1 MASQQ
6 VKINLLFDAQTAQ
19 AQKNIQSLG
28 NLLHQISSKTTI
40 GVDSGSLSQAVNAAQ
55 QLQTHLQN
63 AVNVDTGKLDLMKLN
78 QELKSSGKTLQD
90 YASSLTA
97 IGPTGEQAFLRL
109 AQAVSH
115 AEVPVVKTNKV
126 IKDFLQTLAN
136 TAKWQI
142 ASQAV
147 HGIEGMLN
155 NAVGHAKDLNKA
167 LTDIQIVTNYSTN
180 YMNNFAQAASKAAK
194 ELNTTTTEYA
204 KASLIFYQQGLSG
217 SAVEERASVVVK
229 LSQVTGDSAQKV
241 SDQMTAIWN
250 NFDDGSK
257 SLEYYADALTKLGAA
272 TAAST
277 SEISNGL
284 EKFAA
289 VAETVG
295 LSYEYAA
302 ASVATVVDKTRQ
314 SADVVGTSFKTI
326 FARMQGL
333 SLGETLEDGV
343 DLNKYSAALE
353 KVGVDVL
360 NADGELRDM
369 DQILDDL
376 GEKWQGL
383 GEETQI
389 ALAQTVGGVR
399 QYNQMM
405 ALMNNWED
413 VHKNI
418 DLASKST
425 GELATQQ
432 KIWSASYEASV
443 EKLEQAKNELY
454 ENFID
459 DDLLIG
465 FNDVLTQVLSGINQL
480 IDRIGGIG
488 PAAMILVGLF
498 SKTLFPLIG
507 NGIKQV
513 GNTISVWSGK
523 AAKDVAKMQDSMSEQ
538 ISAQVAKGNLTE
550 GMEQQMLL
558 SQKILKEKQ
567 KLILNSKSMTESE
580 RAEAEAKLAL
590 AEAMAA
596 ETAQILIQKDALEKQ
611 IKKDEKTVLSDK
623 QIAEKVV
630 TDSFIKTRNEAPL
643 GEHET
648 QQRREIE
655 TQDIVSKAQSMS
667 SVEIY
672 QQIQKKKADMQDRE
686 QSINPLLGQQ
696 EQFNNDIENK
706 RVPSVDPLT
715 SDQESYLNSLQQK
728 QKDDEAEIARLQ
740 EILKLKKE
748 ILTVDEETVRTAV
761 IDHVKVDKAGEGS
774 SIRLHEEDAAT
785 EEFKTQASAEN
796 AQMTNVMS
804 GFGESVQTD
813 DQGNMS
819 IDASI
824 ANYEKLYEAIGKQK
838 SLQVE
843 LAASTFDVK
852 SVFDG
857 LTKSSGEVTQ
867 ATEEAADI
875 LKTLS
880 KNDKQA
886 AKAMSDRLKTVKK
899 GSKEYKKLSND
910 EKKYV
915 DALDKQAKAEAKQ
928 EKARDKSV
936 KQLKNSK
943 QAYLE
948 LAQKAGL
955 TGDELTN
962 LGKEFDSLGKDS
974 KTNEAAIG
982 RIKQTFGSL
991 GAASIAVEQDLRTV
1005 ASGMQQHLSD
1015 ASEDGGEA
1023 IGVLTTDLEEM
1034 ANQTPVVD
1042 SAMQTTQLAIDGV
1055 GNKMANMGQMITS
1068 GITTI
1073 VSMGAQLAALQ
1084 TAIGGVQQAFGE
1096 GGTAAEKFQAIMGL
1110 MMTSMPLLTG
1120 MVKLFTAEK
1129 REEMRATIANIP
1141 TKLAELGIISAETAA
1156 KWALAAANIAAFMTN
1171 PWTMAIVAAGI
1182 IAGIALLA
1190 VLRSHREETENLT
1203 EANRAL
1209 TESEREQAAAS
1220 QEQAKEVA
1228 KTIDAWTE
1236 QMHVMDGL
1244 IAKYKELK
1252 DAQEDSA
1259 DAAKDI
1265 IDAVPDMIEAYNGL
1279 AEKLDFND
1287 QEKGQYDD
1295 LIAKLERAAEAG
1307 DVNAVEELTYQ
1318 IDKMMAGKSKGSLDT
1333 GITAT
1338 KSGLVSDIFTDAD
1351 VKVTSTTGRNVL
1363 AGGASGIFVEDLEDD
1378 SLIKSMSDAAG
1389 LTATWT
1395 GGEKDGI
1402 KNGWTGFGIRTD
1414 TEANFVEDYEKML
1427 KLYNDAQQKF
1437 DAAALAD
1444 DEGFQALKRIIETTE
1459 GTYNDYKGMIDT
1471 RLQANIADASLG
1483 MLDPNDLNNY
1493 ADYSSHRKNVYNKV
1507 KSSNPN
1513 MSEDAIQNAV
1523 NKYFAENGATSLYA
1537 KMDNRLTT
1545 LGEKGANVD
1554 EIRKYLEGATA
1565 EQQKLFLNVDINKY
1579 QTKDSIAQ
1587 AIETAQAEADKE
1599 KVEVRVEGINNIIG
1613 SLKEEMST
1621 EDWQNIASEWENIQ
1635 KSFTEAGLSGL
1646 MDFQEFLSL
1655 SYKEQSE
1662 YLEKI
1667 KLQQQALLVAKAQNV
1682 LTEKQQT
1689 RDALEKDYQ
1698 NSPEMDEIDRK
1709 IREKENEIRGYSK
1722 KSMELSRQISNSTQ
1736 RGGFSSTTATYID
1749 EASENNRAWNE
1760 AEAELD
1766 ALQAEKAALQAEQAN
1781 NLAQAEKDITAAEQE
1796 LAIQM
1801 QILDDME
1808 FEAKGLNATEVRDY
1822 ADHLQEM
1829 AHKSDV
1835 VSDSLA
1841 TNEQAAKNVAVAV
1854 MRMNK
1859 GVDSLSENMDDWYS
1873 ILTDSDEASQEYS
1886 EALGGLREAMSD
1898 LLNVDEQYLS
1908 SGFLSNSE
1916 NLDLMKEAAQGSAE
1930 AIDELSRRAAR
1941 DIVLNIAL
1949 DNGLDLDLTGDVLN
1963 KFDALQ
1969 SYLDSQKLQI
1979 GATLDNKDFAAA
1991 AQDLINTAG
2000 MTAEQANAALGAM
2013 GYSVEFETEPQEVT
2027 EHMPITKT
2035 KREITGWDNG
2045 QPTEWTEYSYTDG
2058 STPVTYTKQ
2067 LPKMQTVTVDG
2078 KETQVPVIKS
2088 ITKNSSGIMNNN
2100 SNINKGGNTGG
2111 GGSPKKLEKK
2121 KKSDTIDRYKEINDQ
2136 LETSRRL
2143 MEKAQREADSLW
2155 GPARL
2160 KKMAEVTREMERQ
2173 NKLLKQKAT
2182 LAQRYLDEGSKND
2195 QQDLID
2201 IITKSVGEGVFT
2213 YDDLFDAEGNFIGYD
2228 EVTDILWK
2236 RVTDAENAVKNP
2248 EDVTE
2253 AEQQAIDDAEKVVN
2267 DVLDAV
2273 GLYDETRQTALDAI
2287 AEYEQGILNIQQ
2299 AAFDEL
2305 TAKMELEIEI
2315 NDSDL
2320 EKLDYYLNKLSE
2332 DIWDMGERLTL
2343 MVGQLGEDGVLNL
2356 EDSQLDNYLENLDT
2370 YEAAYNDLVTQYT
2383 TINPETGKTYI
2394 NQDQFIQG
2402 LKDLN
2407 SKIYSELGNLQ
2418 ELENTMTSAI
2428 ADAYAAADETLA
2440 KYTDTMS
2447 HHISVLDHFMTL
2459 MDLLG
2464 ESKNYDAMKAIAEGQ
2479 VELAENMAT
2488 VSKETYDM
2496 KKTALD
2502 TQIDRMKEAG
2512 FTNDEGEFD
2521 LFAISEQDMTEEQ
2534 RIIREGYQAAVT
2546 AAQEA
2551 EDQMLADAATWAEAL
2566 KSLLETELAEL
2577 ADILN
2582 KNLSGEF
2589 GSLDQLSLAMERK
2602 NSLQEEYLTTT
2613 NKIYETEKMMRTAQQ
2628 EIDKTTNSV
2637 AKRRFKQFIEETEQ
2651 LQNQNKLSQHEL
2663 DIQQAKYDLLLAEI
2677 ALEEA
2682 QNAKSTVRLQR
2693 DAEGNFGYVYT
2704 ADQNKVVD
2712 AEQKLADAQNSL
2724 YNIGLEGA
2732 NNYAQKYADT
2742 IAEMNDEITALSEA
2756 RMNGDIASEEE
2767 YRKQKDAIIAHY
2779 YEKLNNYSHLYQAS
2793 LGVDGRIIDD
2803 AWSTQFG
2810 SMTSNTEQW
2819 MQYVKDYA
2827 GQATLAFQ
2835 DYFTAIEP
2843 IAQYTIGKDASDAAD
2858 KTAEIVTNNQKIT
2871 EEITKDGGVLDALG
2885 MQLHSVSDIV
2895 DGYLAMRETIQGAI
2909 KDAEEL
2915 ARVSNQ
2921 TLHNESDEDPNNDL
2935 APAQNTT
2942 PPTDPPTN
2950 PDPVPGPQPGSE
2962 EELEL
2967 GSEVKVKAGTR
2978 WYADSWGGGNSG
2990 PAQDGKITI
2999 IKEEN
3004 SHGYHIKG
3012 SQYGSGWVKKTDI
3025 EGFDTGGY
3033 TGAWGSY
3040 GKMAMLHE
3048 KELVLNQGDT
3058 ANFLASMEV
3067 LERILQILDLQ
3078 AFSSQMG
3085 GLLSSPGFRESGSQ
3099 NIQQHIEINAEF
3111 PNATDRFEIEAAFKS
3126 MADLASQYTNQK

>member
-55 QLQTHLQN
+55 QLQIHLQN

-142 ASQAV
+142 ASQAI

-314 SADVVGTSFKTI
+314 SADIVGTSFKTI

-360 NADGELRDM
+360 NADGQLRDM

-432 KIWSASYEASV
+432 KNWSASYEASV
-443 EKLEQAKNELY
+443 QKLEQAKNELY

-465 FNDVLTQVLSGINQL
+465 FNDILTQVVSGIDHL
-480 IDRIGGIG
+480 IDRIGGVG

-596 ETAQILIQKDALEKQ
+596 ETAQILAQKDALEKQ
-611 IKKDEKTVLSDK
+611 TKRDESAVLGDK
-623 QIAEKVV
+623 NIATNFITNQFEKQ
-630 TDSFIKTRNEAPL
+630 RNEAPL
-643 GEHET
+643 KEGET
-648 QQRREIE
+648 QEQREVDTERVISAAKTSSATDIYTQQKALKNANAKIDSDTQQEVAKKDEEIE
-655 TQDIVSKAQSMS
+655 AA
-667 SVEIY
+667 
-672 QQIQKKKADMQDRE
+672 KADITTLEESNIGDSEEAMTLARKKLDDLELEKKQ
-686 QSINPLLGQQ
+686 IIAKA
-696 EQFNNDIENK
+696 DIEKKSN
-706 RVPSVDPLT
+706 
-715 SDQESYLNSLQQK
+715 E
-728 QKDDEAEIARLQ
+728 EAIANLQ
-740 EILKLKKE
+740 EILDLKRQ
-748 ILTVDEETVRTAV
+748 INQAITNPEETKKAV
-761 IDHVKVDKAGEGS
+761 VGSVKIDKAGEGS

-796 AQMTNVMS
+796 TQMENVMS
-804 GFGESVQTD
+804 SFGESVQTD
-813 DQGNMS
+813 DQGNMN

-838 SLQVE
+838 SLQAE

-899 GSKEYKKLSND
+899 GSKEYKKLSSD
-910 EKKYV
+910 EQKYV
-915 DALDKQAKAEAKQ
+915 DALDKQSKAEAKQ

-955 TGDELTN
+955 TGEELTN

-1005 ASGMQQHLSD
+1005 ASGMQKNLSD
-1015 ASEDGGEA
+1015 ASDGGGEA
-1023 IGVLTTDLEEM
+1023 IQTLTTDLEEM
-1034 ANQTPVVD
+1034 ANATPVVD

-1055 GNKMANMGQMITS
+1055 GAGAANFTAKLSS
-1068 GITTI
+1068 GIATMTT
-1073 VSMGAQLAALQ
+1073 VAAQAVAMH
-1084 TAIGGVQQAFGE
+1084 TAMEGVANAFAE
-1096 GGTAAEKFQAIMGL
+1096 GGTAGEKFQAILGL
-1110 MMTSMPLLTG
+1110 IMTTLPLVTTLTEIYTAMKEKETLASLKG
-1120 MVKLFTAEK
+1120 IAVKIKEFVTGQLFTAGLWAQVGAQLASLLSNPFT
-1129 REEMRATIANIP
+1129 MALGLIA
-1141 TKLAELGIISAETAA
+1141 
-1156 KWALAAANIAAFMTN
+1156 IAA
-1171 PWTMAIVAAGI
+1171 
-1182 IAGIALLA
+1182 IAGVIIMVNRQTKA
-1190 VLRSHREETENLT
+1190 TNENT
-1203 EANRAL
+1203 EANKAL
-1209 TESEREQAAAS
+1209 TESQREQASAS
-1220 QEQAKEVA
+1220 QEQAKETA
-1228 KTIDAWTE
+1228 KTIDAWAE

-1252 DAQEDSA
+1252 NAQEDSA

-1287 QEKGQYDD
+1287 EEKGQYDD
-1295 LIAKLERAAEAG
+1295 LIAKLERAAESG

-1338 KSGLVSDIFTDAD
+1338 KSGLVSDIFTEAGVVAVSVDKTDNKD
-1351 VKVTSTTGRNVL
+1351 VL
-1363 AGGASGIFVEDLEDD
+1363 GGSSGVFIEDLDED
-1378 SLIKSMSDAAG
+1378 SIIKGMSDDYG
-1389 LTATWT
+1389 LTKTWS
-1395 GGEKDGI
+1395 GGKEKTEDGKV
-1402 KNGWTGFGIRTD
+1402 KNGWLGFGLRTD
-1414 TEANFVEDYEKML
+1414 TEENFIEDYEKMQQ
-1427 KLYNDAQQKF
+1427 LYKEAQQKY
-1437 DAAALAD
+1437 DAAQLAD
-1444 DEGFQALKRIIETTE
+1444 DKGFQAIKKILEATE

-1471 RLQANIADASLG
+1471 RLQANIADASLTLG
-1483 MLDPNDLNNY
+1483 DANDIENY
-1493 ADYSSHRKNVYNKV
+1493 ADYTEHRNTVAEQV
-1507 KSSNPN
+1507 KAANPE
-1513 MSEDAIQNAV
+1513 MSPEQIEEAV
-1523 NKYFAENGATSLYA
+1523 NKYFAENGATSNYA
-1537 KMDNRLTT
+1537 KMDNRLIT
-1545 LGEKGANVD
+1545 LGEAGANVD
-1554 EIRKYLEGATA
+1554 EIRSYLEGLSS
-1565 EQQKLFLNVDINKY
+1565 EKQKLFLNIDINKY
-1579 QTKDSIAQ
+1579 QTKE
-1587 AIETAQAEADKE
+1587 AIEYAITTAQLEADK
-1599 KVEVRVEGINNIIG
+1599 KKIEVRLEGVNNILG
-1613 SLKEEMST
+1613 ALKEEMT
-1621 EDWQNIASEWENIQ
+1621 AADWQNIATEWETLQ
-1635 KSFTEAGLSGL
+1635 KSFAEVDLSGL
-1646 MDFQEFLSL
+1646 MDFQDFLGMSF
-1655 SYKEQSE
+1655 KEQSE

-1667 KLQQQALLVAKAQNV
+1667 KLQQQELLVANAQMKVAQAKKESGILEQQSN
-1682 LTEKQQT
+1682 TQIGEKQGEINIIKEQI
-1689 RDALEKDYQ
+1689 KVQKQ
-1698 NSPEMDEIDRK
+1698 NSEDYLRMMQETNDPTTLHGLGNAYGSSQRAIA
-1709 IREKENEIRGYSK
+1709 
-1722 KSMELSRQISNSTQ
+1722 EL
-1736 RGGFSSTTATYID
+1736 
-1749 EASENNRAWNE
+1749 
-1760 AEAELD
+1760 EAEL
-1766 ALQAEKAALQAEQAN
+1766 AEKEAEKAALENEATENQKQAQE
-1781 NLAQAEKDITAAEQE
+1781 NLTRAQQE

-1801 QILDDME
+1801 QALEDME
-1808 FEAKGLNATEVRDY
+1808 FEAKGLNADEVREY
-1822 ADHLQEM
+1822 ASHLNDV
-1829 AHKSDV
+1829 AHESEL
-1835 VSDSLA
+1835 VSEELIG
-1841 TNEQAAKNVAVAV
+1841 NEKAAKAVSAAV
-1854 MRMNK
+1854 IRMNK
-1859 GVDSLSENMDDWYS
+1859 GVEALSEGLEEWSDV
-1873 ILTDSDEASQEYS
+1873 LTKSDEASQEYAV
-1886 EALGGLREAMSD
+1886 ALNDLRDAMSD
-1898 LLNVDEQYLS
+1898 LLNVD
-1908 SGFLSNSE
+1908 GKFLSKDFLTRPE
-1916 NLDLMKEAAQGSAE
+1916 NLALMEEAAKGSAE
-1930 AIDELSRRAAR
+1930 AIDELAKRAST
-1941 DIVLNIAL
+1941 DIVVQASMKKGLTPDEVASVTSKFEAMQDLL
-1949 DNGLDLDLTGDVLN
+1949 DGQDLKV
-1963 KFDALQ
+1963 
-1969 SYLDSQKLQI
+1969 
-1979 GATLDNKDFAAA
+1979 GATAEIDTEAFNGTLSE
-1991 AQDLINTAG
+1991 LINATG
-2000 MTAEQANAALGAM
+2000 MSVEEMQAAFNALG
-2013 GYSVEFETEPQEVT
+2013 YEPVFETHSEPYT
-2027 EHMPITKT
+2027 EHVPITETRRTNIKYEDPNNPNT
-2035 KREITGWDNG
+2035 
-2045 QPTEWTEYSYTDG
+2045 PTSWQEQTFTIG
-2058 STPVTYTKQ
+2058 SEPVTYEK
-2067 LPKMQTVTVDG
+2067 
-2078 KETQVPVIKS
+2078 QVPTLSADGTPKVKS
-2088 ITKNSSGIMNNN
+2088 IIRTGSGAMNNSSGA
-2100 SNINKGGNTGG
+2100 NKGGNSGG
-2111 GGSPKKLEKK
+2111 GGSPKKLEKT
-2121 KKSDTIDRYKEINDQ
+2121 KKSEMVDRYKELNDQ
-2136 LETSRRL
+2136 LDTTRRQL
-2143 MEKAQREADSLW
+2143 EKVNREAEALW

-2160 KKMAEVTREMERQ
+2160 KKMQEAAALMKQE
-2173 NKLLKQKAT
+2173 NKLLQQKAA
-2182 LAQRYLDEGSKND
+2182 LAKDYLENGSETDKD
-2195 QQDLID
+2195 ALID
-2201 IITKSVGEGVFT
+2201 EINKNVKGQSFKKE
-2213 YDDLFDAEGNFIGYD
+2213 DLFDGEGNFVGYN
-2228 EVTDILWK
+2228 EVTDALWK
-2236 RVTDAENAVKNP
+2236 DVENAQNAVKDPNNIS
-2248 EDVTE
+2248 E
-2253 AEQQAIDDAEKVVN
+2253 AEQERIDEAKERLQN
-2267 DVLDAV
+2267 VLDAL
-2273 GLYDETRQTALDAI
+2273 GIYDETRQTALDTI
-2287 AEYEQGILNIQQ
+2287 AEQEQKDLEIQQ
-2299 AAFDEL
+2299 ANLDEL
-2305 TAKMELEIEI
+2305 TARMELHIEV
-2315 NDSDL
+2315 NQSDL
-2320 EKLDYYLNKLSE
+2320 AKIDYYLSKLSD
-2332 DIWDMGERLTL
+2332 DIYDMSERFTL
-2343 MVGQLGEDGVLNL
+2343 MLGSLN
-2356 EDSQLDNYLENLDT
+2356 EEGKFDSSGSQLNEYLENLGI
-2370 YEAAYNDLVTQYT
+2370 YQEKYNELVQKYT
-2383 TINPETGKTYI
+2383 MIDPETGKTYI
-2394 NQDQFIQG
+2394 NQAQFMEQMAALQG
-2402 LKDLN
+2402 E
-2407 SKIYSELGNLQ
+2407 IYSELGNIQALD
-2418 ELENTMTSAI
+2418 EAMKTGYSDAI
-2428 ADAYAAADETLA
+2428 AGAQEELS
-2440 KYTDTMS
+2440 KYTAQME
-2447 HHISVLDHFMTL
+2447 HHNSVLDHYMTL

-2464 ESKNYDAMKAIAEGQ
+2464 QSKNYDALIEIAQ
-2479 VELAENMAT
+2479 AQAEVAKNTAN
-2488 VSKETYDM
+2488 VSKATYESM
-2496 KKTALD
+2496 Q
-2502 TQIDRMKEAG
+2502 TQADDWYKRMIEAG
-2512 FTNDEGEFD
+2512 ITE
-2521 LFAISEQDMTEEQ
+2521 DMLYAPDDQLTEEQ
-2534 RIIREGYQAAVT
+2534 LQIRDSWEAAVQ

-2551 EDQMLADAATWAEAL
+2551 QDQMLSDAASWAEAL
-2566 KSLLETELAEL
+2566 KTLLEKELAEL

-2582 KNLSGEF
+2582 ESLSGEF
-2589 GSLDQLSLAMERK
+2589 GSLDQMNLAMERK
-2602 NSLQEEYLTTT
+2602 NSLQEEYLTKT
-2613 NKIYETEKMMRTAQQ
+2613 NKVYETDKMIRTAQQ
-2628 EIDKTTNSV
+2628 EIDKTSNSA
-2637 AKRRFKQFIEETEQ
+2637 AKRRLKSFIEETTE
-2651 LQNQNKLSQHEL
+2651 LQNQNKLSEHEL
-2663 DIQQAKYDLLLAEI
+2663 QIQQAKYDLTLAEI

-2704 ADQNKVVD
+2704 ADSSKVAE

-2732 NNYAQKYADT
+2732 NNYAQKYAET
-2742 IAEMNDEITALSEA
+2742 IQEMNDEITALTEA
-2756 RMNGDIASEEE
+2756 WMNGDIATEED
-2767 YRKQKDAIIAHY
+2767 YLKQKEDLINHY
-2779 YEKLNNYSHLYQAS
+2779 YAKLGDYSHLYGVS
-2793 LGVDGRIIDD
+2793 LEADMRVEAD
-2803 AWSTQFG
+2803 AWSTQFAG
-2810 SMTSNTEQW
+2810 MTGDTEKWMSYVSQYADDVVEKFKNYNTEIDKIQ
-2819 MQYVKDYA
+2819 
-2827 GQATLAFQ
+2827 G
-2835 DYFTAIEP
+2835 
-2843 IAQYTIGKDASDAAD
+2843 YTIGEDATVAA
-2858 KTAEIVTNNQKIT
+2858 TESQKIVDANKDIA
-2871 EEITKDGGVLDALG
+2871 EAITGDGGVLDA
-2885 MQLHSVSDIV
+2885 MEKQLDGISDIILSYINMRDAIMEAV
-2895 DGYLAMRETIQGAI
+2895 KAAEDLAEATNAATHQQSTTSGDGEGG
-2909 KDAEEL
+2909 DEEQPTEPKL
-2915 ARVSNQ
+2915 YARVGIKAGVKLYNNK
-2921 TLHNESDEDPNNDL
+2921 TGDEIVDD
-2935 APAQNTT
+2935 APAEATIGNIL
-2942 PPTDPPTN
+2942 
-2950 PDPVPGPQPGSE
+2950 PG
-2962 EELEL
+2962 
-2967 GSEVKVKAGTR
+2967 
-2978 WYADSWGGGNSG
+2978 
-2990 PAQDGKITI
+2990 
-2999 IKEEN
+2999 
-3004 SHGYHIKG
+3004 SHGYYVIG
-3012 SQYGSGWVKKTDI
+3012 DNGASGWIKRDDI
-3025 EGFDTGGY
+3025 DSFDTGGY

-3048 KELVLNQGDT
+3048 KELILNKADT

-3078 AFSSQMG
+3078 AFSSQIG
-3085 GLLSSPGFRESGSQ
+3085 GVLTTPGFKDVEHSTM
-3099 NIQQHIEINAEF
+3099 QQLVEIHADF